1 MKLRRRSNG
10 AVLSLT
16 LVHTPR
22 IVALF
27 FLFLLP
33 LYSFLTFLTSNA
45 AHLECTRHSFKL
57 GEQEDNDCEITQ
69 FRGGRVLREYQL
81 EVVDLILELSSGE
94 KRIYYDVNAAVHD
107 SSDVAFKR
115 VDINLVQEV
124 TETHHKHMFVK
135 DDSKLHAADAADL
148 ASYSKE
154 DFFEDVRSVIRE
166 SGLCIVKVML
176 ESNENKRVYP
186 LFKYDCRE
194 IVRFLHKTKRT
205 TPNIFGRL
213 REQGGEGNLD
223 SEGGGGEQRPGR
235 RGQRHIHISFQENS
249 LFINSLRKVSGE
261 ASGDA
266 GNNGSH
272 KAKMNSYLYSAATS
286 SVKIH
291 LDISLSDFS
300 DGVKLVSIVA
310 FFLLGCVA
318 SLLVV
323 REEYEF
329 DTIRGLFSIS
339 KKSAI
344 NVKIKH
350 KVSDSER
357 TFFFRRLAQQ

>member
-1 MKLRRRSNG
+1 M
-10 AVLSLT
+10 
-16 LVHTPR
+16 
-22 IVALF
+22 
-27 FLFLLP
+27 
-33 LYSFLTFLTSNA
+33 
-45 AHLECTRHSFKL
+45 
-57 GEQEDNDCEITQ
+57 
-69 FRGGRVLREYQL
+69 
-81 EVVDLILELSSGE
+81 
-94 KRIYYDVNAAVHD
+94 
-107 SSDVAFKR
+107 
-115 VDINLVQEV
+115 
-124 TETHHKHMFVK
+124 
-135 DDSKLHAADAADL
+135 
-148 ASYSKE
+148 
-154 DFFEDVRSVIRE
+154 
-166 SGLCIVKVML
+166 
-176 ESNENKRVYP
+176 
-186 LFKYDCRE
+186 
-194 IVRFLHKTKRT
+194 
-205 TPNIFGRL
+205 
-213 REQGGEGNLD
+213 
-223 SEGGGGEQRPGR
+223 
-235 RGQRHIHISFQENS
+235 
-249 LFINSLRKVSGE
+249 SGE

-300 DGVKLVSIVA
+300 DGLKLVSIVA